1 MAKATPECIGKYK
14 VTGVLGRGGMGLVY
28 RAFDQNLGREVAI
41 KTLTEGFAGDAEMLE
56 RLYEEAKKT
65 SKLKHPNIVTIYD
78 LGEQDGFPYIVMEY
92 VAGEALDHVIR
103 ATPPLPLAAKLR
115 VIEQVCSALGY
126 AHRNDVIHRD
136 VKPGNVIL
144 QPDGVVKLLDFGIA
158 RQEKSDRGLTRT
170 GNVIGTLHYMAPERL
185 RNHAFDGRSDVFSTG
200 VLLYQLITG
209 QLPFAGE
216 DVAVIQKVLH
226 ENYPPLANYVH
237 GYPPELEDILER
249 SLAKNAQDRY
259 ATADEM
265 GADVAAVAEGLKK
278 EQAAEI
284 FEQAQ
289 QLVRH
294 EDFTKAREVLL
305 KVAKLDSQHLGAR
318 QLMVMVQQNIA
329 QRQRASQIQQ
339 LLAQAD
345 DARHG
350 KRFDEAISFLE
361 QALKL
366 DPSSSELSDAIAE
379 LRQKKARNQQIEGY
393 LRQADGASQ
402 KGDFALAQAVI
413 AKALEL
419 DKDDSRVRSANAA
432 LVRQVEDAER
442 LAKTRKLLE
451 AARNEVGAR
460 HFTAAIELLTE
471 AERIDPSNPE
481 LFSLLDT
488 AKAGQDQE
496 RRRRIVEKLQSEIA
510 IAISADEVKR
520 AMVLVDE
527 ALAKIPNEPSLLQF
541 KRQLERQAQEHET
554 RRLVDETV
562 QKCRAMME
570 QSPEEALQLAKD
582 TAKRIPG
589 NERLQVLQGSI
600 EQHLQRV
607 TIEEARQRYMVLANQ
622 ALDQKHYREAV
633 RLLEA
638 CQAQGA
644 FSDEMTGLLDFAR
657 HEAHR
662 EQRAAQIESTLSQ
675 AQGLVAKQAYAEAI
689 RLLEPV
695 VKQTEDLALKELL
708 ERSRAQLHLFQQ
720 KANAVSEA
728 LAAYLREEQY
738 DEGIEFLK
746 SQPETVLQQAATQE
760 AMNTL
765 RAARDRDRRALST
778 IAMAYSALDQQGIAM
793 RWNALRDGLPGAG
806 ESPFLQEVARAF
818 EARRKATANQAL
830 AAANEQ
836 AQAAIANG
844 DARTA
849 VKMLDSAAT
858 LAEFGSLE
866 LQTEWKRL
874 RKEASRSSILTR
886 IGLKGG
892 RTSAG

>member
-1 MAKATPECIGKYK
+1 MAKSTPERIGKYK

-78 LGEQDGFPYIVMEY
+78 LGEQDSFPYIVMEY
-92 VAGEALDHVIR
+92 VAGDALDHVIR
-103 ATPPLPLAAKLR
+103 ATPPLPLVAKLR
-115 VIEQVCSALGY
+115 MIEQVCSALGY

-209 QLPFAGE
+209 QLPFTGE

-226 ENYPPLANYVH
+226 ENYPPLGNYIH
-237 GYPPELEDILER
+237 SYPRELDAILDR
-249 SLAKNAQDRY
+249 ALAKEAQDRY
-259 ATADEM
+259 TTADEM
-265 GADVAAVAEGLKK
+265 GADISSVAEGLKK
-278 EQAAEI
+278 GQAAEI

-318 QLMVMVQQNIA
+318 QLMVLVQQNIA

-339 LLAQAD
+339 LRAQAD
-345 DARHG
+345 DAWLD
-350 KRFDEAISFLE
+350 KKFDEAISFME

-366 DPSSSELSDAIAE
+366 DPSSTQLTEAVAQ
-379 LRQKKARNQQIEGY
+379 LRQRKATNQEIEGY
-393 LRQADGASQ
+393 LRQADGACQ
-402 KGDFALAQAVI
+402 EADFDLAQAVI
-413 AKALEL
+413 AKALQL
-419 DKDDSRVRSANAA
+419 DKDDSRVRAANAA
-432 LVRQVEDAER
+432 LVRQVEDAAR

-451 AARNEVGAR
+451 SARNEVGAR

-496 RRRRIVEKLQSEIA
+496 RRRRIVERLQSEIA
-510 IAISADEVKR
+510 IAISADEVKH
-520 AMVLVDE
+520 AMLLVDE
-527 ALAKIPNEPSLLQF
+527 ALEKIPNEPALLQF

-554 RRLVDETV
+554 RRVVDEAV

-570 QSPEEALQLAKD
+570 QSPEGALQLARDMVRK
-582 TAKRIPG
+582 IPG

-600 EQHLQRV
+600 EQHLHRV
-607 TIEEARQRYMVLANQ
+607 TTEEARQRYMTLANQ

-644 FSDEMTGLLDFAR
+644 FSDEMIGLLDFAR

-662 EQRAAQIESTLSQ
+662 EQRASQIESTLNQ
-675 AQGLVAKQAYAEAI
+675 AQGLLAKQAYTEAI
-689 RLLEPV
+689 QLLEPAV
-695 VKQTEDLALKELL
+695 QQTDDLALQELL
-708 ERSRAQLHLFQQ
+708 ERSRAQQHSLQQ
-720 KANAVSEA
+720 KANAISDA
-728 LAAYLREEQY
+728 LAAYLREEQF

-760 AMNTL
+760 ALNTL
-765 RAARDRDRRALST
+765 RSARDRDRRALST

-793 RWNALRDGLPGAG
+793 RWNSLRDGVPEGG
-806 ESPFLQEVARAF
+806 ESPFLQHVAQSF
-818 EARRKATANQAL
+818 DARRKATANQAL
-830 AAANEQ
+830 AVANEQ
-836 AQAAIANG
+836 AQEALAGG
-844 DARTA
+844 DARSA

-858 LAEFGSLE
+858 LAEFGRLE

-886 IGLKGG
+886 IGLKGP
-892 RTSAG
+892 RTGAG